1 MSYEQMLMSVAD
13 RAPGLIAVY
22 NIQTGQYL
30 YVNKAVTKI
39 LGYKPD
45 DFINGGVEFAISL
58 IHPDDTPII
67 MAQNA
72 SALEEANR
80 EENKNKD
87 EEFSMTFEYR
97 MKHKEGHWVWL
108 RTEGMVFRRDANGD
122 VKEVFNVSFDISDRK
137 RRELE
142 LLSLKKEFEEK
153 LDKQTKDLQE
163 RERMFR
169 SLIEVVEDYAIFHL
183 DNNGRI
189 MSWNEGIGNIFGYTA
204 NEVIGLPIDVFYTA
218 KDQKENMPA
227 KELQEAIAKGTIVN
241 DGIRVRKDGTTFF
254 AVATTTPIRDEN
266 GEVQGF
272 SKIIRDVTE
281 LKEAEETIRYHAM
294 HDTLTGL
301 ANRKALDDHFNMS
314 KSMAVRNGNKIGL
327 IFMDLDRFK
336 TINDTLGHGVGDLV
350 LKEVAKRLKKAVR
363 KVDIVAR
370 LGGDE
375 FVILINEV
383 HSAQNIAK
391 VAGKILETIRPLTR
405 VQDHSLHIT
414 ASMGIAMF
422 ADDGQDIY
430 SLLKNADT
438 ALYRAKDA
446 GRNRY
451 QFYDYSMN
459 LQSGSK
465 LSLEQDLRSVVTDN
479 QLFMEY
485 QPFVDIKT
493 GRVMGMESLVRWNH
507 PKLGTIYPFDFIPL
521 AEETGM
527 IVPIG
532 KWILETVCRQG
543 KEFQKAG
550 FPLRMT
556 VNLSGRQFSEA
567 ELVQTITETLEKTD
581 YNAEDLELE
590 ITESVAMEN
599 IARTSLKLNDLKELG
614 ISISIDDFGTGYSS
628 LSYLKRFPVQKLKI
642 DKSFVK
648 HAITDPQDSTII
660 RAIISMG
667 QSLGLSVCAEG
678 VEDEDQYTLLRSM
691 DCDIAQGYLI
701 SKPLPVE
708 RVVDWLKNY
717 SLVTQA
723 KPV

>member
-1 MSYEQMLMSVAD
+1 MSYEQMLISVAD
-13 RAPGLIAVY
+13 NAPGLIAVY
-22 NIQTGQYL
+22 NIHTGKYL
-30 YVNKAVTKI
+30 YINKAVTHI
-39 LGYKPD
+39 LGYQPE
-45 DFINGGVEFAISL
+45 DFINGGVPFAVSL
-58 IHPDDTPII
+58 LHPDDAPVI
-67 MAQNA
+67 MAENA
-72 SALEEANR
+72 TALTEANKGVPT
-80 EENKNKD
+80 EGEATA
-87 EEFSMTFEYR
+87 TFEYR
-97 MKHKEGHWVWL
+97 MRHKDGSWVWL
-108 RTEGMVFRRDANGD
+108 RTEGTVFKRNEKGE
-122 VKEVFNVSFDISDRK
+122 VEEVFNVSLDITERK
-137 RRELE
+137 AKETELSE
-142 LLSLKKEFEEK
+142 LKKQFETQ
-153 LDKQTKDLQE
+153 LTKQTKELTE

-169 SLIEVVEDYAIFHL
+169 SVVEVVQDYAIFHL
-183 DNNGRI
+183 DPHGRVT
-189 MSWNEGIGNIFGYTA
+189 SWNEGIGKILGYTA
-204 NEVIGLPIDVFYTA
+204 EEVIGLPMSVFFTA
-218 KDQKENMPA
+218 KEQKEKAPE
-227 KELQEAIAKGTIVN
+227 KEMEEALEKGTVMH

-254 AVATTTPIRDEN
+254 AIATTTAIFDEN
-266 GEVQGF
+266 GKLEGF
-272 SKIIRDVTE
+272 SKIMRDVTE

-301 ANRKALDDHFNMS
+301 ANRKALDDHFNLS
-314 KSMAVRNGNKIGL
+314 KSMAVRHGNKIGL
-327 IFMDLDRFK
+327 IFLDLDRFK
-336 TINDTLGHGVGDLV
+336 TINDTLGHGVGDMV
-350 LKEVAKRLKKAVR
+350 LKEVALRLKNAVR

-375 FVILINEV
+375 FILLINEV
-383 HSAQNIAK
+383 KSAQNIAR
-391 VAGKILETIRPLTR
+391 VADKILDSLRPVTR

-465 LSLEQDLRSVVTDN
+465 LSLEQDLRTALAQG

-485 QPFVDIKT
+485 QPFVDIRT
-493 GRVMGMESLVRWNH
+493 GRVMGLESLVRWNH
-507 PKLGTIYPFDFIPL
+507 PKLGIIHPFDFVPL

-527 IVPIG
+527 IIPIG
-532 KWILETVCRQG
+532 KWILETVCKQG
-543 KEFQKAG
+543 NQFEAAG
-550 FPLRMT
+550 FPLRMS

-567 ELVQTITETLEKTD
+567 ELVKTISDTLKHTG
-581 YNAEDLELE
+581 YKAENLELE

-628 LSYLKRFPVQKLKI
+628 LSYLKKFPVQKLKI

-648 HAITDPQDSTII
+648 HAITDPQDATII

-678 VEDEDQYTLLRSM
+678 VEDEDQYNLLRSM
-691 DCDIAQGYLI
+691 SCDIAQGYLI
-701 SKPLPVE
+701 SKPMGAE
-708 RVVDWLKNY
+708 MVVNWLKNY
-717 SLVTQA
+717 SLIVQA
-723 KPV
+723 NPA